1 MSTRTTTLAC
11 AVALLVAG
19 EARAATDTHIRCQN
33 HRILEVFEYAST
45 RSATFRNVVA
55 TVESSNVI
63 VSVAE
68 GPCQNSAIRGCLQL
82 LQATPDVRHVI
93 IRIDPRQPVIVVV
106 RQLAHELQHA
116 AEIAAAPEVID
127 AASLR
132 HLYATIG
139 FSGVTAVDL
148 FESRAAQDVEAH
160 VARETLIAGRS
171 TGQGRQSASTNTGV
185 R

>member
-1 MSTRTTTLAC
+1 MSTRTSTLAC

-33 HRILEVFEYAST
+33 HRILEAFEYAST

-55 TVESSNVI
+55 AVESSNVI

-68 GPCQNSAIRGCLQL
+68 GPCQNSTIRGCLQL

-93 IRIDPRQPVIVVV
+93 IRIDPRQPVIAVV

-132 HLYATIG
+132 RLYATIG

-148 FESRAAQDVEAH
+148 LESRAAQDVEAH

-171 TGQGRQSASTNTGV
+171 AGQTRPSAATNSAA

>member
-1 MSTRTTTLAC
+1 MSTRTITLAC
-11 AVALLVAG
+11 AVTLLVAG

-33 HRILEVFEYAST
+33 HRILEAFEYAST

-82 LQATPDVRHVI
+82 LHTTPDVRHVI
-93 IRIDPRQPVIVVV
+93 IRIDPRQPVIAVV

-139 FSGVTAVDL
+139 FSGVTTVDF
-148 FESRAAQDVEAH
+148 FESRAAQEVEAH
-160 VARETLIAGRS
+160 VARETLTRPAARS
-171 TGQGRQSASTNTGV
+171 TEMAR